1 MQVKREQVRRFME
14 QSIPFNRYLG
24 MSVSELEDG
33 RARIDIPF
41 REEFIGDPGRPALHG
56 GVISALVDT
65 CGGAAVWTTIETSDR
80 LSTVDLRVDYLRPG
94 PAKDISCIAEV
105 VRMGNRVGVAD
116 MRVFPMDDP
125 DLIVAT
131 GKAVYSVKRAE

>member
-1 MQVKREQVRRFME
+1 MLVDIDEVRRFME
-14 QSIPFNRYLG
+14 QMIPFNRFLG
-24 MSVSELEDG
+24 MRVSELGEG

-41 REEFIGDPGRPALHG
+41 REEFIGDPLRPALHG

-65 CGGAAVWTTIETSDR
+65 CGGAALWTSIDSGDR

-116 MRVFPMDDP
+116 MRVFPSDDSS
-125 DLIVAT
+125 LVVAT
-131 GKAVYSVKRAE
+131 GKAVYSVKRGD